1 MPDVTFPLSSLVRGQ
16 PTGAGAHTFQARTPR
31 GEPLA
36 GVFQAATDDQI
47 EAAVQAAADAFPAY
61 SALPGAARGAFLRAI
76 AAELEADGEA
86 IVARVMPES
95 ALPEARVRGE
105 LARTTGQ
112 LRLFAALVEEG
123 SWVDAR
129 LDRPDPN
136 RTPAP
141 KPDLRSMLVP
151 LGPVAVFGASNFP
164 LAFSVTGGDTASA
177 LAAGCTVVVKAHP
190 AHPGTSAL
198 VGAAI
203 ARAADASGVPAGVF
217 ALLQSDGTDLGQAL
231 VRHPR
236 IRAVGFTGSRAG
248 GLALTRAAQE
258 RPVPIPVYAEMS
270 SVNPTVFTAAALAAR
285 AAGIAPGLVAS
296 IAGSGGQLCTQP
308 GLLFVPEGEI
318 GDAFLSDVAERLAAL
333 PSATLL
339 SPTIRAAYGH
349 GRAALDA
356 HAGAAVLTPPAPT
369 DDLPVPAALYEVP
382 LGTFAAD
389 PALAHEVFGPL
400 SLAVRYQDVTELAR
414 ALSGLEGQLTATLHA
429 EAHELPTLAPLV
441 AALQDRAGRVILNGF
456 PTGVEVGYAMVHG
469 GPYPAT
475 GDGRSTSV
483 GTGAISRFARPV
495 CWQDFPDAAL
505 PPELQAANPLG
516 LWRLLDGARTRD
528 AL

>member
-1 MPDVTFPLSSLVRGQ
+1 MSDPTFPLSSLVRGQ
-16 PTGAGAHTFQARTPR
+16 PVGAGARTFQAHSPQ
-31 GEPLA
+31 GEPLP

-47 EAAVQAAADAFPAY
+47 EAAVRAAADAFPAY
-61 SALPGAARGAFLRAI
+61 SALSGRERGAFLRAI
-76 AAELEADGEA
+76 AVELEVDAET
-86 IVARVMPES
+86 ILARVMLES

-129 LDRPDPN
+129 LDRPDPA
-136 RTPAP
+136 RSPAP
-141 KPDLRSMLVP
+141 KPDLRSMRVP

-164 LAFSVTGGDTASA
+164 LAFSVAGGDTASA
-177 LAAGCTVVVKAHP
+177 LAAGCPVVVKAHP

-198 VGAAI
+198 VGAAVV
-203 ARAADASGVPAGVF
+203 RAAEASGVPAGVF
-217 ALLQSDGTDLGQAL
+217 SLLQGDGTELGQAL
-231 VRHPR
+231 VRHPL

-248 GLALTRAAQE
+248 GLALIRAAQE

-270 SVNPTVFTAAALAAR
+270 SVNPTVFTAGALAAR
-285 AAGIAPGLVAS
+285 AGSIAPGLVAS

-308 GLLFVPEGEI
+308 GLLFVPEGAA
-318 GDAFLSDVAERLAAL
+318 GDKFLTAVAQRLAAL
-333 PSATLL
+333 PAATLL
-339 SPTIRAAYGH
+339 TGPIRAAYAQ

-356 HAGAAVLTPPAPT
+356 HGGAAVLTPPT
-369 DDLPVPAALYEVP
+369 VGDDLPVPAALYEVP
-382 LGTFAAD
+382 LATFAVD
-389 PALAHEVFGPL
+389 PTLAHEVFGPL
-400 SLAVRYQDVTELAR
+400 SLAVRYRDAGELAA
-414 ALSGLEGQLTATLHA
+414 ALAGLEGQLTATLHA
-429 EAHELPTLAPLV
+429 EPAELPALAPLV
-441 AALQDRAGRVILNGF
+441 ATLQDRAGRVILNGF

-483 GTGAISRFARPV
+483 GTGAISRFTRPM

-505 PPELQAANPLG
+505 PPELQAVNPLG
-516 LWRLLDGARTRD
+516 LWRLLDGVRSREG
-528 AL
+528 L